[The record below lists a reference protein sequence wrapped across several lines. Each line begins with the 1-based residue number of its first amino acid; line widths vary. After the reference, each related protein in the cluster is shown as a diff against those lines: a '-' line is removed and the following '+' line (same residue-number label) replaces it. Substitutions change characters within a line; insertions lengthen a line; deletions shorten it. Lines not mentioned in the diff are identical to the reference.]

1 MSPNDALTYIT
12 VIGAVGTGLNLYLT
26 LRIANSIAQV
36 QLWAKD
42 NFVAKSDLAMYI
54 RRFRS
59 VREG

>member
-12 VIGAVGTGLNLYLT
+12 IIGAVGTAANLYLT
-26 LRIANSIAQV
+26 LKIANSIAKV

-42 NFVAKSDLAMYI
+42 NFVAKSDLAMYL

-59 VREG
+59 AREG